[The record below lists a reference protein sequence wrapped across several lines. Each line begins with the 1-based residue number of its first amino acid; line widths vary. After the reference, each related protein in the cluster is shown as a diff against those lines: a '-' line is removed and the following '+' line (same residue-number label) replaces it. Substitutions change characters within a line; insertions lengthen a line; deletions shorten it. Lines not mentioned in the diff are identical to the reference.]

1 MTDHLTKER
10 RSYNMS
16 QIKSSGTKPELKLFA
31 LLKEMFPNNEIIE
44 YPEGIPGKPDALI
57 PDFNLVIF
65 ADGCFFHC
73 CPKHGHIPKSNLDYW
88 ENKLKRNKA
97 RDRKINKELKELG
110 YKTVRIWEHQLKD
123 DLAETKRKIKRVL
136 NGCLNP

>member
-97 RDRKINKELKELG
+97 RDRKLIKNLKS
-110 YKTVRIWEHQLKD
+110 
-123 DLAETKRKIKRVL
+123 
-136 NGCLNP
+136 